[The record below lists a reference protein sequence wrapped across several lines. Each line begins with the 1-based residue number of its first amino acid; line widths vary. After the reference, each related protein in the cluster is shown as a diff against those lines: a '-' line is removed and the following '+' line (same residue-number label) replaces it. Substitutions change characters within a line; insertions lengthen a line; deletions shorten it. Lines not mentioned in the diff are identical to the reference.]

1 MRKLYLENAII
12 LQARLGSTRFPKKI
26 FKKILN
32 KTILEYLINR
42 LKISK
47 LTKKIIVATTTKKI
61 DLPIV
66 KLCRR
71 MKIDCFR
78 GSEKDVL
85 KRYFDC
91 AKKYNVKN
99 IIRITSDC
107 PLVDPFLIDKMYL
120 IFKKK
125 KIDYLS
131 NTTPIYKS
139 QFPNG
144 MDIEIFNFESL
155 KKANSTVKSVKYRE
169 HVTNQFWGD
178 LKYKSCIYGIK
189 RNLSNLR
196 ITLDYPSDLVLIKKI
211 ILRFRNRYSY
221 RLNDILKYLRYKN

>member
-1 MRKLYLENAII
+1 MRKQYLENAII

-144 MDIEIFNFESL
+144 MDI
-155 KKANSTVKSVKYRE
+155 
-169 HVTNQFWGD
+169 
-178 LKYKSCIYGIK
+178 
-189 RNLSNLR
+189 
-196 ITLDYPSDLVLIKKI
+196 
-211 ILRFRNRYSY
+211 
-221 RLNDILKYLRYKN
+221 